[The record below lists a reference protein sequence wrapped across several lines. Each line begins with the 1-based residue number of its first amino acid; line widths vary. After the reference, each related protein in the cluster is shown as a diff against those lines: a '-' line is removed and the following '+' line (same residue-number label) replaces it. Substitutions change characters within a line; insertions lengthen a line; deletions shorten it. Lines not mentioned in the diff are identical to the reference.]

1 MKLRNHLLLNV
12 FLLLSVLVVLAPFI
26 WMLTVSMSP
35 SSDPFRRIAFLI
47 PTSVSLDGYLQVFR
61 QAPVARWFM
70 NSVLLTSILTAGQ
83 LLLGVLAA
91 YAFARYQFRG
101 REALFFFVLC
111 TMMIPPQAI
120 MLPVYLVVNSFD
132 WVNSYKGVIIPHIAS
147 AYAIFVLRQF
157 FMAIPRELE
166 EASRVDGC
174 QSVQTLYHIYLRAS
188 VPTLF
193 GVGLI
198 QFVNNWNDYY
208 WPFLILS
215 DGMKMTLPVAI
226 VHFRNDSYI
235 EWVPTMAAATLSILP
250 VIGIYVL
257 AQRYFTE
264 SSLHSGIK

>member
-1 MKLRNHLLLNV
+1 MIKKHLLLHL
-12 FLLLSVLVVLAPFI
+12 FLLLSALVVIVPFI
-26 WMLTVSMSP
+26 WMVTVSLS
-35 SSDPFRRIAFLI
+35 SGSDPFNRLALLI
-47 PTSVSLDGYLQVFR
+47 PTTVTLEGYLQVFK
-61 QAPVARWFM
+61 QAPVAQWFL
-70 NSVLLTSILTAGQ
+70 NSVMLTSVLTAGQ
-83 LLLGVLAA
+83 LALGVLAA

-101 REALFFFVLC
+101 REPLFFFVLC

-147 AYAIFVLRQF
+147 AYAIFVLRQY

-174 QSVQTLYHIYLRAS
+174 HSLQTLYHIYLRAS
-188 VPTLF
+188 APALV

-198 QFVNNWNDYY
+198 QTVNNWNDYY
-208 WPFLILS
+208 WPFLILN

-235 EWVPTMAAATLSILP
+235 EWVPTMAAATLSVLP
-250 VIGIYVL
+250 VIAIYLL

-264 SSLHSGIK
+264 SALHSGIK